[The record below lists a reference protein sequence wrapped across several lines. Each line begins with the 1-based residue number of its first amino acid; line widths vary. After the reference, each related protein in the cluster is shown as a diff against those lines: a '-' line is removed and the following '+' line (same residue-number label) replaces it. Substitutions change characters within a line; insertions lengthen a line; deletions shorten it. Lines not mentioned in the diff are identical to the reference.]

1 MKNLALKVTL
11 YVISSLARDRLV
23 FKYVPEGGS
32 RAAHAGQPIA
42 TDGHGS
48 QEFAMSR
55 PTELGLLVRQQALC
69 LRLGT
74 SAHKKSQKVTFGLES
89 VHKSWVSVKIRK
101 YPPPPPRGFRTL
113 VSTSGEGKYGN
124 RGRDKERK
132 CFKSC
137 NYFINGIDVKYIH
150 VGGT

>member
-1 MKNLALKVTL
+1 MKNLALKVPL

-101 YPPPPPRGFRTL
+101 YPPPPTPGVQNIGQYHWRGKIWKQGKRQ
-113 VSTSGEGKYGN
+113 GE
-124 RGRDKERK
+124 EM
-132 CFKSC
+132 S
-137 NYFINGIDVKYIH
+137 
-150 VGGT
+150 